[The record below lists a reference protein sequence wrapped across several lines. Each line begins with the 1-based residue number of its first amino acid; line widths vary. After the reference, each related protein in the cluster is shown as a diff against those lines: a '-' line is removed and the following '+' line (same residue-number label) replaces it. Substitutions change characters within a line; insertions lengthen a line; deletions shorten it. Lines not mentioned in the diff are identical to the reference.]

1 MNTKNSW
8 RESKN
13 NLFQIEY
20 NETRIILPMSYI
32 SLSDKD
38 KKEMM
43 ALIGISSVDELFLA
57 IPENVRLNK
66 ELSIP
71 SSLTE
76 IELIHSLK
84 KIAEGNAYKDFLSFL
99 GAGAYPHV
107 IPYSVDYLSSRG
119 EFVSPYTPYQPEVSQ
134 GTLQIIFEFQT
145 LICQLTGMDIANASL
160 YDGASGAAE
169 AVLMA
174 HRLKGKPKV
183 LLSQTLHP
191 QYKKVIRT
199 YVKNLEIEI
208 GEIKYSE
215 SGCIDFEDLKEKL
228 DDRTSAVVIQSPNFM
243 GVVEDIEKISEMT
256 HSLDALS
263 IVVVAEAASLGI
275 LEAPGN
281 LGADIVT
288 GEGQSF
294 GIPLSFGGPY
304 LGFMSCSKEY
314 IRQFPGRIAGETKD
328 IDGKRGFVLT
338 LSTREQHIRRERAT
352 SNICTNQALC
362 ALRATIFLE
371 TLGKEGL
378 RELAFQNIQ
387 KANYALERLTQIKG
401 VERKFGGSIFNEFVL
416 DFSGDIK
423 KIEHALRKKS
433 VLAGLNIGE
442 FYPEL
447 KNCLLVC
454 VTDIRRKEE
463 IDHLVASLEEAV

>member
-1 MNTKNSW
+1 
-8 RESKN
+8 
-13 NLFQIEY
+13 
-20 NETRIILPMSYI
+20 MSYI

-38 KKEMM
+38 RKEMM
-43 ALIGISSVDELFLA
+43 AQIGISSVDKLFQT
-57 IPENVRLNK
+57 IPEEIRLK
-66 ELSIP
+66 RELNMP
-71 SSLTE
+71 SPLTE
-76 IELIHSLK
+76 IELIHRFEKLSQH
-84 KIAEGNAYKDFLSFL
+84 NTYTNFLSFL

-107 IPYSVDYLSSRG
+107 IPFAVDYLSSRG

-134 GTLQIIFEFQT
+134 GTLQVIFEFQT

-169 AVLMA
+169 AVLMT
-174 HRLKGKPKV
+174 HRLKEKPKI
-183 LLSQTLHP
+183 LIPQTLHP
-191 QYKKVIRT
+191 QYKSVIRT
-199 YVKNLEIEI
+199 YVKNLGIEIEEI
-208 GEIKYSE
+208 AYAETGEVDIQ
-215 SGCIDFEDLKEKL
+215 DLKDKL
-228 DDRTSAVVIQSPNFM
+228 DDRTSAVLVQSPNFM
-243 GVVEDIEKISEMT
+243 GVVEDVGRISELA
-256 HSLDALS
+256 HSVEALAV
-263 IVVVAEAASLGI
+263 VVVAEAASMGI
-275 LEAPGN
+275 LEAPGR

-378 RELAFQNIQ
+378 RELAGQNIQ
-387 KANYALERLTQIKG
+387 KAHYALERLTQIKG
-401 VERKFGGSIFNEFVL
+401 IQSKFRGRVFNEFVL
-416 DFSGDIK
+416 EFSGDLP
-423 KIEHALRKKS
+423 KIENTLKKKGI
-433 VLAGLNIGE
+433 VAGVSLGE
-442 FYPEL
+442 FFPGLE
-447 KNCLLVC
+447 NCVLVC
-454 VTDIRRKEE
+454 VTELHTKKE
-463 IDHLVASLEEAV
+463 IDRLAACMEDAVSV